1 MCLMGSLPYSRA
13 RPRGLER
20 SGPVDCVAVGTRG
33 APRLMGVVAASS
45 SDMRSE
51 LLERSRQ
58 FAALGESLG
67 AVLGS
72 SHGRLV
78 LVGGEAGVGKTALVS
93 RFCEERDRSP
103 RILWSDCDALF
114 TPRPLGPLLDVAE
127 ATGGELEELVQS
139 GARPHEVAAA
149 LMRELRTR
157 APTILVIEDLHWA
170 DEATLDV
177 LKLLVRRIESVRALV
192 LASYRDEELDRA
204 HPLRLVLGEFAS
216 ARTVERLK
224 IEPLSQ
230 AAVATLAEP
239 QGVDAEEL
247 YRKTAGIR
255 SSSRRFWRRARMRSR
270 TPSETL
276 CSPTP
281 RA

>member
-1 MCLMGSLPYSRA
+1 
-13 RPRGLER
+13 
-20 SGPVDCVAVGTRG
+20 
-33 APRLMGVVAASS
+33 MGVVAARSS
-45 SDMRSE
+45 NRRSE

-67 AVLGS
+67 AVLGR

-93 RFCEERDRSP
+93 RFCEEREGVH
-103 RILWSDCDALF
+103 AL
-114 TPRPLGPLLDVAE
+114 
-127 ATGGELEELVQS
+127 
-139 GARPHEVAAA
+139 
-149 LMRELRTR
+149 
-157 APTILVIEDLHWA
+157 I
-170 DEATLDV
+170 
-177 LKLLVRRIESVRALV
+177 